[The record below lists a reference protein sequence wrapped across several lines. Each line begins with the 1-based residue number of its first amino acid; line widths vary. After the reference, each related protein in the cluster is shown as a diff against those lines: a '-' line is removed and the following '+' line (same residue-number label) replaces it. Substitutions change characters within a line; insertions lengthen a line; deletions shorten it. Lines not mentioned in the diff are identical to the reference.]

1 MVKAMGSRRVFEA
14 AAPATPHRNA
24 ETVAD
29 VSTPEASQQV
39 QQLTCDSPG
48 STFFLTRQRLE
59 ALFLHFIRHRHVT
72 TADATYNGETK
83 RRSKWVAIA
92 LTYLCPGLGYM
103 YVGEFIKGL
112 TVNLLFLLL
121 LEVFVI
127 SFSILKFFPLLPFA
141 VIVAGWLL
149 FSTLIALDIGQKA
162 EQLDN
167 EYVLKGYN
175 HWTIYL
181 VAFMLSFLVPIV
193 LTLDFTRSNLWSL
206 ERVENGAMYPTIQ
219 PGDTVLVDLNAFR
232 EEPPVRG
239 DIVATEKS
247 EGDDAQ
253 FLRVVGVQDDVV
265 RMEGNT
271 LYVNDGEVGRSPLD
285 AEQIAHAELDK
296 ENGLLAW
303 VEHNQGERYVISVS
317 PQVYTEL
324 TMPPTRLA
332 ADEYFLLA
340 DNRSQVPIQG
350 EQSEKRGDRIRDS
363 RNFGKVSGPELEGV
377 PRFIFW
383 SRGPDGSIRWDRI
396 GLRVH

>member
-1 MVKAMGSRRVFEA
+1 M
-14 AAPATPHRNA
+14 
-24 ETVAD
+24 
-29 VSTPEASQQV
+29 
-39 QQLTCDSPG
+39 
-48 STFFLTRQRLE
+48 
-59 ALFLHFIRHRHVT
+59 T

-83 RRSKWVAIA
+83 PRSKWVAIA

-112 TVNLLFLLL
+112 TVNLLFLLM
-121 LEVFVI
+121 LEVFII
-127 SFSILKFFPLLPFA
+127 SFSILKFFPLLPFL
-141 VIVAGWLL
+141 VVVAAWLI
-149 FSTLIALDIGQKA
+149 FSTLIAMDIAQKA
-162 EQLDN
+162 DRAGDR
-167 EYVLKGYN
+167 YVLKGYN

-181 VAFMLSFLVPIV
+181 VVFLLSFLVPIV
-193 LTLDFTRSNLWSL
+193 LTLDFTRSSLWTL

-232 EEPPVRG
+232 EAPPVRG
-239 DIVATEKS
+239 EVVATAPS
-247 EGDDAQ
+247 ESDDLQ

-271 LYVNDGEVGRSPLD
+271 LYVNDEAVGHSPLK
-285 AEQIAHAELDK
+285 EEEIAHAELDK
-296 ENGLLAW
+296 ESGLLAW

-317 PQVYTEL
+317 PRVYTEL

-332 ADEYFLLA
+332 SDEYFLLA

-350 EQSEKRGDRIRDS
+350 VQTEERDSQIRDS
-363 RNFGKVSGPELEGV
+363 RNFGKVSGPELAGV

>member
-1 MVKAMGSRRVFEA
+1 M
-14 AAPATPHRNA
+14 T
-24 ETVAD
+24 
-29 VSTPEASQQV
+29 
-39 QQLTCDSPG
+39 
-48 STFFLTRQRLE
+48 
-59 ALFLHFIRHRHVT
+59 I
-72 TADATYNGETK
+72 ADATYRGETK
-83 RRSKWVAIA
+83 PRNKGVAIA

-121 LEVFVI
+121 IEVFII

-149 FSTLIALDIGQKA
+149 FSTMIALDIADKA
-162 EQLDN
+162 ARAGDD
-167 EYVLKGYN
+167 YVLQGYN
-175 HWTIYL
+175 HWTLYL
-181 VAFMLSFLVPIV
+181 VAFLLSFLVPIV
-193 LTLDFTRSNLWSL
+193 LTLDFTRSNLWSVHT
-206 ERVENGAMYPTIQ
+206 VENGAMYPTIQ

-239 DIVATEKS
+239 EVVATEPT
-247 EGDDAQ
+247 EDDMQ

-271 LYVNDGEVGRSPLD
+271 LYVNDQEVGRSPLKE
-285 AEQIAHAELDK
+285 EQIAHVELHRDS
-296 ENGLLAW
+296 GLLAW

-317 PQVYTEL
+317 PRVYTEL

-350 EQSEKRGDRIRDS
+350 EQTQIRDS
-363 RNFGKVSGPELEGV
+363 RNFGKVSGPDLAGV

-383 SRGPDGSIRWDRI
+383 SRGPDGSVRWDRI